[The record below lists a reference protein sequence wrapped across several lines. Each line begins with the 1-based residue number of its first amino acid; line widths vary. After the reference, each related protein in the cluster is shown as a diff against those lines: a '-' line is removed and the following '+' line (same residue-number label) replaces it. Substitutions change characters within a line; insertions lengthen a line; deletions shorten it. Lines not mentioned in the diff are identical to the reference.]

1 MKKTI
6 LLPLISAISLL
17 FVFVACKKESP
28 IATPNSSLSNSLI
41 LQSTANHSS
50 LPFELETLSADEG
63 VNYNSLSLDSVAA
76 IHNEAMEYVVD
87 KIVEDEICPDD
98 NEEFRSRLASY
109 LEGFLTTKGLSAQ
122 IKINSIEGAKG
133 YDDMDF
139 CSADFELSSEATE
152 LTCEVQNAFDDFSTD
167 KITKSEFSER
177 INIVIS
183 NANNLEDLDEKR
195 VVQITAT
202 ICRGSAFFWKDNLY
216 RLLEKLMSHCSTGL
230 SGLAQRNNI
239 PWGGV
244 AYADASGAITWG
256 RVGFFAAGG
265 PAGAVACGLAGAA
278 GHSLLRLVCFGIF
291 ES

>member
-28 IATPNSSLSNSLI
+28 IATPASSQSNSLM
-41 LQSTANHSS
+41 LQSTANRSS
-50 LPFELETLSADEG
+50 LPFELEALSADEG

-76 IHNEAMEYVVD
+76 IHNQAMEYVVD
-87 KIVEDEICPDD
+87 KIVEDEICAED

-109 LEGFLTTKGLSAQ
+109 LEGFLTTKGLSAE

-133 YDDMDF
+133 YDDMDL
-139 CSADFELSSEATE
+139 CSTGFESSSEATE
-152 LTCEVQNAFDDFSTD
+152 LTCEVQNSFDDFSTD
-167 KITKSEFSER
+167 KISASEFSER
-177 INIVIS
+177 INSVIS
-183 NANNLEDLDEKR
+183 NANNLGDLDEKR
-195 VVQITAT
+195 VVQVTAT
-202 ICRGSAFFWKDNLY
+202 ICRSSVFFWKDNLS
-216 RLLEKLMSHCSTGL
+216 RLREKLMSHCGTGF

-265 PAGAVACGLAGAA
+265 PAGAAA
-278 GHSLLRLVCFGIF
+278 
-291 ES
+291 